1 MQIRIRIPRIIC
13 LGSMLGLGGF
23 SQNTIYIA
31 NLMLESACDVWR
43 NCQIQNMMKP
53 FHICLGH
60 HKITLKSQE
69 FFSLIS
75 AEAVN

>member
-1 MQIRIRIPRIIC
+1 MGQNRTVKLPETPLKKVRNVR
-13 LGSMLGLGGF
+13 
-23 SQNTIYIA
+23 QNTIYIA